1 MTVTENTIN
10 VLRAAETLLSKC
22 NITMGINQAQ
32 QVASIM
38 YSLTS
43 LIEDLANGGL
53 VIEERSDDTN

>member
-1 MTVTENTIN
+1 MTVTEKTIN
-10 VLRAAETLLSKC
+10 NLKAVEMLLSRC
-22 NITMGINQAQ
+22 NITMGINQAA
-32 QVASIM
+32 QVASIT